1 MGNAKGDLLI
11 VILLLIALGIAW
23 VMTGGPRNT
32 IAHQSGLFSAPWPLG
47 NNGNAYKVPL
57 VPLGTGDTSS
67 SDTSDTSSAPAP
79 TNTKTSIF
87 DSFFGYRPG
96 VGRATDP
103 SMSPYAEFVRLDRG
117 NATSQDAKNEYV
129 TIRISGSPKNN
140 LILTGWTLQSSTN
153 SIKVVIGPA
162 AQTPSLGNIN
172 TDASIS
178 VNSGATVHVTTGR
191 SPNGTS
197 FRINQCTGYF
207 EQFQDFSPAL
217 PQDCP
222 RPRDEMY
229 LFPEKTAGNAE
240 CEAFINTLRQ
250 CTLTVTE
257 IPGKIGNNC
266 QDFVLNNLSYN
277 GCVIKHRNDADF
289 YKNEWR
295 VFLGRDQELWSNSH
309 DRVLLLDENGKLVA
323 SVSY

>member
-1 MGNAKGDLLI
+1 MGNARGDLLL

-23 VMTGGPRNT
+23 VMTGGPGKPMARQG
-32 IAHQSGLFSAPWPLG
+32 ALFSAPWPLG
-47 NNGNAYKVPL
+47 NNGNAYKVPS
-57 VPLGTGDTSS
+57 VPLGTGASS
-67 SDTSDTSSAPAP
+67 GETPVSSAPTP
-79 TNTKTSIF
+79 NNTKTSTF

-96 VGRATDP
+96 VGNTTDP
-103 SMSPYAEFVRLDRG
+103 SASPYAEFVRLDRG
-117 NATSQDAKNEYV
+117 NATNQDPKNEYIS
-129 TIRISGSPKNN
+129 IRVSGSPQNN

-153 SIKVVIGPA
+153 STKVVIGSA

-172 TDASIS
+172 TDTSIS
-178 VNSGATVHVTTGR
+178 VNSGATIYVTTGR
-191 SPNGTS
+191 SPNGSS
-197 FRINQCTGYF
+197 FRVNQCTGYF

-240 CEAFINTLRQ
+240 CETFINTLRQ

-277 GCVIKHRNDADF
+277 GCVIKHRNDAGF
-289 YKNEWR
+289 YRNEWR
-295 VFLGRDQELWSNSH
+295 VFLGRDQELWGNNH
-309 DRVLLLDENGKLVA
+309 DRILLLDENGKLVS